1 MAKQPSSVGSSPD
14 RSAPLVSDR
23 SAQASQ
29 PADAG
34 ARAQGTVAARRV
46 PASQQ
51 DKRYIEG
58 LEQRGELVDVDET
71 TDLSTLSSRSS
82 RVTWVRFPNGDV
94 ERIQFD

>member
-1 MAKQPSSVGSSPD
+1 MAKQPSSLGSSPD

-46 PASQQ
+46 PPSQQ
-51 DKRYIEG
+51 DKRYIEDEARAG
-58 LEQRGELVDVDET
+58 TLVDVDET
-71 TDLSTLSSRSS
+71 TNLSTLSSRV
-82 RVTWVRFPNGDV
+82 RWVRFPNGDV
-94 ERIQFD
+94 QRILID